1 MKKILLSIIL
11 LATCVTMHAAKAA
24 NFRREVTLQDG
35 RTVTIHQIGDE
46 YIHYLYDD
54 EGEMIVKDTAGY
66 RVATQAEIDEVNN
79 TILEYSQGRGEAQ
92 AKAFSA
98 LSPNTEEGIYGYQ
111 LFPHTGKQ
119 KVLVL
124 MAQFKDIKFTYG
136 KETIDSMLNSPN
148 VANTKVYSKSYS
160 SGEETEIVR
169 LRPYISYSSVR
180 EYFKK
185 SSDGQF
191 EPEFDVYGPYTLSG
205 NMKTYGTGR
214 NDNMQ
219 AFVPEVC
226 SLADNDVDFSKYD
239 SNGDGYVDI
248 VYIIYA
254 GYGANTSGNDDEIWA
269 KCSSVSTT
277 NTYDSKIVYRYGV
290 NAELL
295 GYEGLIDK
303 KTNMPYKNGI
313 GVFCHEFSHAL
324 GLPDIYPSVRWYYS
338 GTKIPDFSKYDN
350 QSMEDWDLMDN
361 GLNVSGGCWPP
372 LHSAFERELLGWGTI
387 DTLSAPADVTMKPIL
402 HGGKAYRILNDN
414 DPTGNEYWILEAIS
428 SDSLSETWHQYMSG
442 KGLLV
447 THVNYNKNNFVT
459 FNQSGAVNNVNNVPG
474 APGLTLLPAD
484 GYLPSSYHT
493 IEDVK
498 GTKYYLT
505 PEQFLTE
512 ESGDPYPGSTNVTE
526 ITDLKPYTGTVDK
539 PITDIAMADDFTVTF
554 KFMGGATAIQEV
566 RAFDNSNK
574 DTYYSLDGRA
584 LNGLPTAAGIYIKG
598 GKKIVIK

>member
-1 MKKILLSIIL
+1 MKKALLSFIL
-11 LATCVTMHAAKAA
+11 LAICVALYAAKSA
-24 NFRREVTLQDG
+24 NISRTVTLQDG
-35 RTVTIHQIGDE
+35 RIVTIHQIGDE

-54 EGEMIVKDTAGY
+54 EGEMIVKDAAGY

-79 TILEYSQGRGEAQ
+79 IILEYSQERGEAQ
-92 AKAFSA
+92 AKAVSA
-98 LSPNTEEGIYGYQ
+98 LRPNTEEGIYGYQ
-111 LFPHTGKQ
+111 LFPHLGKQ

-148 VANTKVYSKSYS
+148 VAKAKVYSKSYS
-160 SGEETEIVR
+160 SGEETQIVR

-185 SSDGQF
+185 SSNGQF
-191 EPEFDVYGPYTLSG
+191 EPEFDVYGPYTLSN
-205 NMKTYGTGR
+205 NMATYGAGR
-214 NDNMQ
+214 HDNMSV
-219 AFVPEVC
+219 FVPEVC
-226 SLADNDVDFSKYD
+226 SLADSDVDFSKYD
-239 SNGDGYVDI
+239 SNDDGYVDI

-277 NTYDSKIVYRYGV
+277 NTYDSKYIYRYGV

-295 GYEGLIDK
+295 GFEGFIDK
-303 KTNMPYKNGI
+303 NTNMPYKNGI

-324 GLPDIYPSVRWYYS
+324 GLPDIYPSKSWYYS
-338 GTKIPDFSKYDN
+338 GTSIPDFSKYDN

-372 LHSAFERELLGWGTI
+372 LHSAFERELLGWDTI
-387 DTLSAPADVTMKPIL
+387 DTLRVPADVTMKPSL
-402 HGGKAYRILNDN
+402 HGGKAYRILNDD

-428 SDSLSETWHQYMSG
+428 SDSLSETWHQYLSG

-447 THVNYNKNNFVT
+447 THINYNKNDFVT
-459 FNQSGAVNNVNNVPG
+459 FNEKGAVNNVNNVPG

-484 GYLPSSYHT
+484 GYLPSSYRT
-493 IEDVK
+493 TDDVI
-498 GTKYYLT
+498 GTQYYLT
-505 PEQFLTE
+505 SAQFLIH
-512 ESGDPYPGSTNVTE
+512 ESGDTYPGSQNVTE
-526 ITDLKPYTGTVDK
+526 ITDYKPYTGTVDK

-566 RAFDNSNK
+566 RAIDNSAK
-574 DTYYSLDGRA
+574 DTYYTLDGRA
-584 LNGLPTAAGIYIKG
+584 LNDKPTVAGIYIKG